1 MFLFCIAVVFL
12 APGAALLA
20 KATGSSDLNFL
31 STGYLFGQVAQAKMP
46 EISVGDLLEGKTQQ
60 MAGLWLPENMG
71 KPRELLI
78 RAGNTIDFA
87 IGRSSVPS
95 IVIGREGELYTA
107 EQISDRCVPNQNKAG
122 DAYIEDIASG
132 LQRTAKRLHAIGMPL
147 VVWITPSKAAVMPQY
162 LPGFCKEVPND
173 SRLSRR
179 LIASLQEKGVTVVD
193 SESLIEQSGSPYRP
207 FPHFGQHWDDVGQF
221 YAVRDLVSS
230 IERLSGKTIGHL
242 ELASVELTPAHQ
254 YDEMDSGGLLNVM
267 GTLKAIV
274 PRPTFSVS
282 ERGSPI
288 NMLIVGSSFT
298 WGPMRI
304 LLGQGLASR
313 IIAYPYL
320 REVRLLDKT
329 NGALGGPLDTTVQ
342 QDIQTRLGKVDAV
355 IIEANAPAVVSGHVR
370 AFIDAIEAVT
380 R

>member
-1 MFLFCIAVVFL
+1 MFLLSLAVLFL

-20 KATGSSDLNFL
+20 KATGLSDLNFL

-46 EISVGDLLEGKTQQ
+46 EISLGGLLEGKTQQ
-60 MAGLWLPENMG
+60 MAALWLPENMG

-78 RAGNTIDFA
+78 RAGNTIDFS

-107 EQISDRCVPNQNKAG
+107 GQIFDQCVPNFNTTA

-132 LQRTAKRLHAIGMPL
+132 LYQTAKRLRAIGIPL
-147 VVWITPSKAAVMPQY
+147 AVWITPNKAAVMPQY
-162 LPGFCKEVPND
+162 LPDFCKEVPSD

-179 LIASLQEKGVTVVD
+179 LIARLREKGVTVAD
-193 SESLIEQSGSPYRP
+193 SESLIEQSGSPYRT

-221 YAVRDLVSS
+221 YGVRDLVSS
-230 IERLSGKTIGHL
+230 IERLSGKTIGRL
-242 ELASVELTPAHQ
+242 ELSHVELTPAHQ
-254 YDEMDSGGLLNVM
+254 YDEMDSGELLNLM
-267 GTLKAIV
+267 GTLKAII
-274 PRPTFSVS
+274 PRATFSVS

-288 NMLIVGSSFT
+288 KMLIVGSSFT
-298 WGPMRI
+298 LDPMRI
-304 LLGQGLASR
+304 LLGQGLASQ
-313 IIAYPYL
+313 IVAYVYL
-320 REVRLLDKT
+320 RQVRLLDKT
-329 NGALGGPLDTTVQ
+329 NGALGTVLDTTVQ
-342 QDIQTRLGKVDAV
+342 EDIQTRLGKVDAV
-355 IIEANAPAVVSGHVR
+355 VIEANAPDVTSGHVR